1 MFQNLE
7 SGIPFSLIRL
17 RDNPGLLHIP
27 PNWRKS
33 FPLSLKALNR
43 SFSCPSPLALKFERR
58 PFGPCSYTLPL
69 QRGLLYYSPHIF
81 SRNVAHSSDCPY
93 MKTLN
98 LTQIVC
104 TCYIVTLS
112 IGHLKGI
119 CVRFSAHSVP
129 FIFQYSTLP
138 KKFLRTG
145 HSLCYVVMPK

>member
-1 MFQNLE
+1 M
-7 SGIPFSLIRL
+7 GIILACCIFLQTGGKVSPFLS
-17 RDNPGLLHIP
+17 
-27 PNWRKS
+27 KS
-33 FPLSLKALNR
+33 LNR
-43 SFSCPSPLALKFERR
+43 SFSCLSPLALNLERR
-58 PFGPCSYTLPL
+58 PFGPCSYTRSW

-81 SRNVAHSSDCPY
+81 SRNVAHSSDSPY
-93 MKTLN
+93 RKTLN

-104 TCYIVTLS
+104 TCYIVTLL
-112 IGHLKGI
+112 IGHLKAI

>member
-1 MFQNLE
+1 M
-7 SGIPFSLIRL
+7 GIILACCIFLHPGGKVSPF
-17 RDNPGLLHIP
+17 
-27 PNWRKS
+27 
-33 FPLSLKALNR
+33 LSRSLNR
-43 SFSCPSPLALKFERR
+43 SFSCLSPLALNLERC
-58 PFGPCSYTLPL
+58 PLGPCSYTLSW

-81 SRNVAHSSDCPY
+81 SRNVAHSSDSPY
-93 MKTLN
+93 VKTPN

-112 IGHLKGI
+112 ISHLKAI

-145 HSLCYVVMPK
+145 HSLCYFVMPK

>member
-1 MFQNLE
+1 M
-7 SGIPFSLIRL
+7 GIILACCIFLQTGGKVSPF
-17 RDNPGLLHIP
+17 
-27 PNWRKS
+27 
-33 FPLSLKALNR
+33 LSKPLNR
-43 SFSCPSPLALKFERR
+43 SFSCLSPLALNLERR
-58 PFGPCSYTLPL
+58 PFGPCSYTLSW

-81 SRNVAHSSDCPY
+81 SGNVTHSNDCPY
-93 MKTLN
+93 MKSLN

-112 IGHLKGI
+112 IGHLKAI
-119 CVRFSAHSVP
+119 CILFSAHSVP